1 MQNGLH
7 DTSGFMHAI
16 QQIDNHQ
23 TKQIDTSVGR
33 SKLNKHIF

>member
-16 QQIDNHQ
+16 QQIDNLQ
-23 TKQIDTSVGR
+23 TMQADRYIS
-33 SKLNKHIF
+33 LPE